1 MKKAKLGKSDLQV
14 FPIGLG
20 TNAVGGHNLYPNLNE
35 ETGKELVREAIR
47 NGVTMLD
54 TAYIYGIGRSEEL
67 IGEVLREFNREDVV
81 IATKAAHRKQGN
93 DFVFDNSPDFLKK
106 SVDESLKRLNTDYI
120 DLFYIHFPDE
130 HTPKDEAVNALNEM
144 KKAGKIRSIGV
155 SNFSLEQLK
164 EANKDGLVDVL
175 QGEYN
180 LLNREA
186 EKTFFPYT
194 KEHNISFIP
203 YFPLVSGLLAGK
215 YTEDTTFPEGDLRN
229 EQEHFKGERFK
240 ENIRKVNKLALNMM
254 SVLNPNITHTMID
267 GAAYKAEVESKNIM
281 AVPTVYLNGE
291 SFGSGRMTLEEILA
305 KMGSGTDAS
314 EFADKEPFD
323 VLVVGGGP
331 AGASA
336 AIYTARKGIR
346 TGVVAE
352 RFGGQVLDTMSIENF
367 ISVKA
372 TEGPKLAASLE
383 EHVKE
388 YDIDVM
394 NLQRAKRL
402 EKKDL
407 FELELENGAVL
418 KSKTVILS
426 TGARWRNV
434 NVPGEQEFKNK
445 GVAYCP
451 HCDGPL
457 FEGKDVAVIGGG
469 NSGIE
474 AAIDLAGIVNHVTVL
489 EFAPELKADEVLQK
503 RLYSLPNVTVVKNAQ
518 TKEIT
523 GDQSVNGIT
532 YVDRETGEEKHV
544 ELQGVFVQI
553 GLVPNTEWLE
563 GTVERNR
570 MGEIIVDKH
579 GATSV
584 PGLFAAGDCT
594 DSAYNQIII
603 SMGSGAT
610 AALGAFDYLI
620 RN

>member
-1 MKKAKLGKSDLQV
+1 MVLDANIKAQLNQYMQLIENDIVLKVSAGEDDISKDMLALVDELASMSSKISVEKAELNRTPSFSVNRVGEDTGVTFAGIPLGHEFTSLVLALLQV
-14 FPIGLG
+14 SGRPPKVDQKVIDQVKKISGEYHFESYISL
-20 TNAVGGHNLYPNLNE
+20 TCHNCP
-35 ETGKELVREAIR
+35 
-47 NGVTMLD
+47 
-54 TAYIYGIGRSEEL
+54 
-67 IGEVLREFNREDVV
+67 DVV
-81 IATKAAHRKQGN
+81 Q
-93 DFVFDNSPDFLKK
+93 
-106 SVDESLKRLNTDYI
+106 
-120 DLFYIHFPDE
+120 
-130 HTPKDEAVNALNEM
+130 
-144 KKAGKIRSIGV
+144 
-155 SNFSLEQLK
+155 
-164 EANKDGLVDVL
+164 
-175 QGEYN
+175 
-180 LLNREA
+180 
-186 EKTFFPYT
+186 
-194 KEHNISFIP
+194 
-203 YFPLVSGLLAGK
+203 
-215 YTEDTTFPEGDLRN
+215 
-229 EQEHFKGERFK
+229 
-240 ENIRKVNKLALNMM
+240 ALNMM

-570 MGEIIVDKH
+570 IGEIIVDKH